1 MCIRDRRRQEEELL
15 DEDNGREEV
24 AVSPATAEG
33 DDALSYF
40 QRLAEE

>member
-1 MCIRDRRRQEEELL
+1 MDEETNFNSPDITGSSTKQMSPQESE
-15 DEDNGREEV
+15 
-24 AVSPATAEG
+24 